1 MDKKN
6 DNKDKQPQIFT
17 FSENYNN
24 NHVFNVLNQLSSNS
38 SSENKYKN
46 QFSLKHLKEKD
57 ENIEIDLNLLE

>member
-6 DNKDKQPQIFT
+6 NNKQPQIFT

-38 SSENKYKN
+38 SSENIYKN

-57 ENIEIDLNLLE
+57 ENI